1 MSASEENRSNLII
14 TARLSHSQGSL
25 CILRPK
31 QYHAFKTF
39 NPKSNQQAKRNQFPI
54 FTAVLRQPRETLSS
68 YRTFLLSTSCHR
80 YRSCQLAKR
89 TNRSNFIV
97 KARLSHSQGSL
108 CMLRPKQCHAFKT
121 FNPKSNQQA
130 KRNQFPIFT
139 AALRQPRETLSSYRT
154 FLLST
159 SCHRYRSCQL
169 AKRTDPILS
178 SQLDSVTAKG
188 VYASSDQS
196 NIMRSRRS
204 IQSPISKRRETNFQS
219 SLLRSDSQGKHCH
232 PVGLSF
238 FQHHVTD
245 IGLVS

>member
-1 MSASEENRSNLII
+1 MYWNPWSSSLFASTVFKCNHHSDLRCWQQIDMLSRTKEPNKTTHPPLFFTAFQNRSFILI
-14 TARLSHSQGSL
+14 TAFGRGL
-25 CILRPK
+25 
-31 QYHAFKTF
+31 
-39 NPKSNQQAKRNQFPI
+39 PI
-54 FTAVLRQPRETLSS
+54 RSVSS
-68 YRTFLLSTSCHR
+68 YR
-80 YRSCQLAKR
+80 
-89 TNRSNFIV
+89 I
-97 KARLSHSQGSL
+97 
-108 CMLRPKQCHAFKT
+108 
-121 FNPKSNQQA
+121 
-130 KRNQFPIFT
+130 
-139 AALRQPRETLSSYRT
+139 

-178 SQLDSVTAKG
+178 SQLDSITAKG

-232 PVGLSF
+232 PIGLSF

>member
-1 MSASEENRSNLII
+1 MYWIRGHPLCSLALCLSVITTLIFVAGNKLACSAGPRNQNKTTHPPLFFTAFQNRSFILI
-14 TARLSHSQGSL
+14 TAFGRGL
-25 CILRPK
+25 
-31 QYHAFKTF
+31 
-39 NPKSNQQAKRNQFPI
+39 PI
-54 FTAVLRQPRETLSS
+54 
-68 YRTFLLSTSCHR
+68 
-80 YRSCQLAKR
+80 RS
-89 TNRSNFIV
+89 V
-97 KARLSHSQGSL
+97 
-108 CMLRPKQCHAFKT
+108 
-121 FNPKSNQQA
+121 
-130 KRNQFPIFT
+130 
-139 AALRQPRETLSSYRT
+139 SSYRT

-178 SQLDSVTAKG
+178 SKLDSVTAKG

-232 PVGLSF
+232 HIGLSF

>member
-1 MSASEENRSNLII
+1 MSASKE
-14 TARLSHSQGSL
+14 
-25 CILRPK
+25 
-31 QYHAFKTF
+31 
-39 NPKSNQQAKRNQFPI
+39 
-54 FTAVLRQPRETLSS
+54 
-68 YRTFLLSTSCHR
+68 
-80 YRSCQLAKR
+80 
-89 TNRSNFIV
+89 NRSNFIV

-108 CMLRPKQCHAFKT
+108 CILRPKQCHAFKT

-130 KRNQFPIFT
+130 KRNRFPIFT

-188 VYASSDQS
+188 VYACSDQS
-196 NIMRSRRS
+196 NIMHSRRS

-232 PVGLSF
+232 HTGHFGNEVDSIHFHHLLFGVAISAFHILIALLRRGLPNKSNF
-238 FQHHVTD
+238 FLWAHGVAS
-245 IGLVS
+245 GLTRRPRHLSGRLTRHILIKTLQKMHPQQPAFRIFLVLIV

>member
-1 MSASEENRSNLII
+1 M
-14 TARLSHSQGSL
+14 
-25 CILRPK
+25 LRPK
-31 QYHAFKTF
+31 QY
-39 NPKSNQQAKRNQFPI
+39 
-54 FTAVLRQPRETLSS
+54 
-68 YRTFLLSTSCHR
+68 
-80 YRSCQLAKR
+80 
-89 TNRSNFIV
+89 
-97 KARLSHSQGSL
+97 
-108 CMLRPKQCHAFKT
+108 HAFKT

-196 NIMRSRRS
+196 NVMHSRRSIQSPISKRRETNFQSSLLRSDSQGKHCHHTRTFLLSTSCHRYRSCQLAKRTDPILSSKLDSVTAKGVYASSDQSNVMHSRRS

-232 PVGLSF
+232 PIGLSF

>member
-1 MSASEENRSNLII
+1 MSASEENRSNLIV

-89 TNRSNFIV
+89 TDPI
-97 KARLSHSQGSL
+97 LSSQLDSVTAKGVYA
-108 CMLRPKQCHAFKT
+108 CFRPKQYHAFKT

-232 PVGLSF
+232 PIGLSF